1 MISAVAGKGLDVA
14 QNLGTQ
20 RVIGYSR
27 SVTRTRGKK
36 NPKVITENLNV
47 GIQAWE
53 LGILVAAAGAY
64 YYLTGNHIQD
74 AIVSGMNVADPG
86 NPLNKLGAITT
97 TPLTVGIL
105 P

>member
-36 NPKVITENLNV
+36 YPKVITENLNV

-74 AIVSGMNVADPG
+74 AVVSGMNVADPG
-86 NPLNKLGAITT
+86 NPLNRLGAITT
-97 TPLTVGIL
+97 TPLTVGML

>member
-14 QNLGTQ
+14 QNLATQ

-47 GIQAWE
+47 AIQAWE
-53 LGILVAAAGAY
+53 IGILVAAAGAY

-74 AIVSGMNVADPG
+74 AVVTGMNVADPG
-86 NPLNKLGAITT
+86 NPLNRLGAITT